1 MFKKDNFFIGI
12 IIGIITPFV
21 VYLIVHFGLFLAE
34 NILQKQELMNTL
46 SKQILS
52 IVPNLLI
59 FRYYFVKLKFEKTG
73 RSILLATFIIVILCF
88 LIDRGTNINL

>member
-1 MFKKDNFFIGI
+1 MFKKDVLFIGV

-21 VYLIVHFGLFLAE
+21 VYLIVHFGLYLAE
-34 NILQKQELMNTL
+34 NILQKQELLDTL

-73 RSILLATFIIVILCF
+73 RGMLLATFVIIILCF
-88 LIDRGTNINL
+88 LIDRGTSINL